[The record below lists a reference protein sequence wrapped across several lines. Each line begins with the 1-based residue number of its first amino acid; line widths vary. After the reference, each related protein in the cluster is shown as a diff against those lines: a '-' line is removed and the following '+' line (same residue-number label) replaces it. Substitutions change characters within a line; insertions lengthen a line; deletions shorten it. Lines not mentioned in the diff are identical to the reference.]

1 MSELI
6 EIDEEL
12 REFIRQDVQNEF
24 KKLIESLF
32 YKKRQIKAMLDR
44 DFEYLTAEQYEVLE
58 ALYTALDKVLKEER
72 GGGE

>member
-1 MSELI
+1 MI

-24 KKLIESLF
+24 KKLIEGLF

-44 DFEYLTAEQYEVLE
+44 DFEYLTAEQYEALE

-72 GGGE
+72 GGGVKG